1 MPVWGTFLPCSNNQR
16 VSQRLRAHSSNFH
29 LHPLWGPRY
38 SGGWGTWKSWVGLH
52 SWCDLLGGR
61 PRGPPLVPGTR
72 GLSSLG
78 PAWQAGGL
86 CPGVRGAAM
95 GLRAGA
101 AQCTLP
107 RRAWAPS
114 AQTRPRCG
122 QAGTHLG
129 VRKGRQR
136 AVQASENRSHVPGRE
151 GAVCGPRGLPASH
164 SPLPGETRLLQ
175 PRPLWDRTG
184 LLG

>member
-1 MPVWGTFLPCSNNQR
+1 MFHSVCVLTLLICIFIRFGVPGTQG
-16 VSQRLRAHSSNFH
+16 AG
-29 LHPLWGPRY
+29 GPG
-38 SGGWGTWKSWVGLH
+38 SPGWG
-52 SWCDLLGGR
+52 CILGVTS
-61 PRGPPLVPGTR
+61 LVPGTR

-78 PAWQAGGL
+78 RAWQAGGL

-95 GLRAGA
+95 GLRASA
-101 AQCTLP
+101 ARCTLP

-175 PRPLWDRTG
+175 PRPLWDWTG